1 MSQLPDNSAQSRDE
15 QAAGWCLAL
24 AEAELPPPVR
34 AAFDRWIAD
43 PDNERAFAEA
53 AAAWQL
59 IDLAAGTP
67 DLVGMRRAALR
78 DFALASGPWYRRVP
92 AWAGAIAAVLLV
104 AILSVAIL
112 YRPVQVYQTGIGERR
127 IAMLD
132 DGSKLSL
139 DADTEVDVRL
149 SRGRRD
155 LTLLRGRAK
164 FDVAHD
170 PLRPFAV
177 AAGDKIVVA
186 TGTSFSVEMLDR
198 KVHVLLYEGHVAV
211 LDGHDA
217 QPVPRQNGGALRAI
231 AADQGLSPGKELIA
245 PFGAAATATVGPADE
260 QRSASWESGQLSFD
274 DEPLATAVER
284 INRYS
289 KDKIVIGDGAAA
301 IRVNGVFKAGDTDA
315 FVEGVAAIGS
325 LKAARDAGKIT
336 LIKE

>member
-1 MSQLPDNSAQSRDE
+1 MSEISISPQSPDE
-15 QAAGWCLAL
+15 QAARWCLAF
-24 AEAELPPPVR
+24 AEGDLSPSAR

-43 PDNERAFAEA
+43 PINEQAFAEA
-53 AAAWQL
+53 AAVWNL
-59 IDLAAGTP
+59 VDVAATTP
-67 DLVGMRRAALR
+67 ELVIMRRAALS
-78 DFALASGPWYRRVP
+78 DFARATAPWHRRIP
-92 AWAGAIAAVLLV
+92 AWAGAIAAMLLV
-104 AILSVAIL
+104 AIVSTAIF
-112 YRPVQVYQTGIGERR
+112 YRPVEIYRTGIGERR
-127 IAMLD
+127 IAMLA

-155 LTLLRGRAK
+155 LTLVRGRAK

-217 QPVPRQNGGALRAI
+217 RPVPRQGGDAVRRT
-231 AADQGLSPGKELIA
+231 AADQGLVPGKELIA
-245 PFGAAATATVGPADE
+245 PFGPAATATIAPADE
-260 QRSASWESGQLSFD
+260 QRSASWEGGQLSFD
-274 DEPLATAVER
+274 DEPLASAVER
-284 INRYS
+284 VNRYARE
-289 KDKIVIGDGAAA
+289 KIAIDDRAAA

-315 FVEGVAAIGS
+315 FVEGVSAVGS
-325 LKAARDAGKIT
+325 LRASRDGERI
-336 LIKE
+336 LLRKE